1 MINIIFGIV
10 IIIAL
15 ILGVYIFG
23 IYTANRGNK
32 NIDIEITIF
41 YYVVLS
47 FIIVFGFMFLFER
60 IGFKQEEIGVSV
72 AITVIFT
79 SIFCANRIITQI
91 KKLKDIKE

>member
-32 NIDIEITIF
+32 NIDIEVKIL

-60 IGFKQEEIGVSV
+60 IGFKQEKIGILV

-79 SIFCANRIITQI
+79 SIFCANKIITQI
-91 KKLKDIKE
+91 RKLKDIKE

>member
-47 FIIVFGFMFLFER
+47 FILYLDLCFYLNVSDLNKKKLEFQLLLRLFLLVFF
-60 IGFKQEEIGVSV
+60 V
-72 AITVIFT
+72 
-79 SIFCANRIITQI
+79 QI
-91 KKLKDIKE
+91 KLLLK

>member
-47 FIIVFGFMFLFER
+47 FIIVFGFMLVLCQYFGHKKSNFFYAALL
-60 IGFKQEEIGVSV
+60 
-72 AITVIFT
+72 AIN
-79 SIFCANRIITQI
+79 SH
-91 KKLKDIKE
+91 

>member
-10 IIIAL
+10 IIISL

-23 IYTANRGNK
+23 IYTASRGNK
-32 NIDIEITIF
+32 NIDIEVTIF

-47 FIIVFGFMFLFER
+47 FIIVFGSMFLFER
-60 IGFKQEEIGVSV
+60 IGFNKEEIGVSV

-79 SIFCANRIITQI
+79 SIFCANKIITQI
-91 KKLKDIKE
+91 KNLKDIKE

>member
-23 IYTANRGNK
+23 IYTASRGNK

-60 IGFKQEEIGVSV
+60 IGFKQEIGVSV

-79 SIFCANRIITQI
+79 SIFCANKIITQI
-91 KKLKDIKE
+91 KKLKYIKE

>member
-23 IYTANRGNK
+23 IYNASRGNK

-41 YYVVLS
+41 YYIVLS

-60 IGFKQEEIGVSV
+60 IGFNQEEIGVSV
-72 AITVIFT
+72 AITVIFI
-79 SIFCANRIITQI
+79 SIFCANKIITQI
-91 KKLKDIKE
+91 KKLKESKE

>member
-32 NIDIEITIF
+32 NIDIEM
-41 YYVVLS
+41 VL
-47 FIIVFGFMFLFER
+47 V
-60 IGFKQEEIGVSV
+60 
-72 AITVIFT
+72 
-79 SIFCANRIITQI
+79 
-91 KKLKDIKE
+91 